1 MIHFI
6 YLTAFALFISVAF
19 GAFHNGTTRERIIY
33 GLKSFGEF
41 MVISFVL
48 AWILYFIPWGVN

>member
-6 YLTAFALFISVAF
+6 YLTAFAFFISVAF
-19 GAFHNGTTRERIIY
+19 GAFHTGTTRDRLIY
-33 GLKSFGEF
+33 AAKSFGEF

-48 AWILYFIPWGVN
+48 AWLLYFIPWGAN